1 MSTIQ
6 SVQAGA
12 DPRLTGRTSA
22 TGREDPASARA
33 EKAGAG
39 NVSAQPA
46 PAEPAVPVLEPEES
60 MRYAEA
66 VQKILAEA
74 APETH
79 KITFRPDET
88 TNGYVIE
95 VRDPD
100 GVVIR
105 QFPPEKLLNLRRKLD
120 ELSGMVIDEMT

>member
-1 MSTIQ
+1 MGTIQ
-6 SVQAGA
+6 SVQAGL
-12 DPRLTGRTSA
+12 DPRMTGRTTAS
-22 TGREDPASARA
+22 GKDEPSSARA
-33 EKAGAG
+33 G
-39 NVSAQPA
+39 NPSGQAAAPGPPVPA
-46 PAEPAVPVLEPEES
+46 PAPDPEES
-60 MRYAEA
+60 LKYAEA
-66 VQKILAEA
+66 VQKMLAEA
-74 APETH
+74 APEQH

-105 QFPPEKLLNLRRKLD
+105 QYPPEKLLNLRRKLD